1 MFEFLKFVIIWLLF
15 MAVLGVI
22 ALIVP
27 KLALKI
33 DKAKEKYKGTKK
45 ESVFPLGQT
54 SFMEPAEKTES
65 NENEKQVENNENL
78 ADGQRT
84 E

>member
-1 MFEFLKFVIIWLLF
+1 MFDFLKFVIIWLLF
-15 MAVLGVI
+15 MVLLGVI

-33 DKAKEKYKGTKK
+33 DKAKEKYKGSKR
-45 ESVFPLGQT
+45 ENMYPLGQT
-54 SFMEPAEKTES
+54 SFMEPAEKAEP
-65 NENEKQVENNENL
+65 NEQENYAENNENF